1 MQDEYELTPA
11 VRAKFDAHLD
21 ELFSLLDPDVI
32 GHDYAA
38 ARASGDRAG
47 MIRASAAYYRAKPAP
62 DLPDFAAGDYDL
74 AAARR
79 AAAGHIRV
87 INIDHDFPDGEIDFL
102 YNPTLEHPPV
112 NHEWL
117 WQLNRHN
124 WWPVMADAYA
134 GTGDETL
141 AAAFDRQLRHWI
153 AETDLPANWNAP
165 GSAWRTI
172 ECGLRLLGSW
182 QAAFNLFRTS
192 PSVSDETL
200 LLMIASMHRQAVHL
214 DAHPTGGNW
223 LMMESNGTYTFCSL
237 FPELSD
243 AERMRAEAGRRL
255 ATQLESQ
262 ILPDGFQYELSPDY
276 HVVTFGCAMGLYKVA
291 AALGRTGELPD
302 SYRKNL
308 KSMAMAA
315 VNMMT
320 PALVQP
326 RTNDCYTMRT
336 SIVTRTSE
344 RLFPEEPAFAFVN
357 SGRTS
362 GHEPSGGT
370 ASRFLPWAGYAA
382 MRSDWSADASY
393 LCFDVGPLGMGHW
406 HQDKLNVILWKGGE
420 ELIFD
425 DGGGQ
430 YEQSAARA
438 YGLSGYDHN
447 VLTVDGQVQS
457 RSGPKRVDAPIDAG
471 WVSSEQFDYAF
482 GVYEDSFSG
491 GLGCAAV
498 HRREVRFCKPD
509 LFVIRDTVTSA
520 DGQAHEYGIRF
531 HTDCVKTDAV
541 PGLPGAVLSDCGRTW
556 DVLIV
561 PLAEPGSPIPDVKT
575 VCGQTDPM
583 CGWFIGRNDLVNHP
597 ATTVL
602 ISASPARDCR
612 FTTLLIP
619 VRRSE
624 PLPAVSVDADG
635 MITVTVGGQ
644 SYVIDRNN
652 LDQ

>member
-1 MQDEYELTPA
+1 MQDEYQPTPA

-32 GHDYAA
+32 GPGYASA
-38 ARASGDRAG
+38 HEDGDRTG
-47 MIRASAAYYRAKPAP
+47 MIRAAAAYYRAKPAP

-74 AAARR
+74 EAARR
-79 AAAGHIRV
+79 AAAGRMRV

-134 GTGDETL
+134 GTGNETL

-243 AERMRAEAGRRL
+243 AERMRTEAGRRL
-255 ATQLESQ
+255 ATQLEDQ

-291 AALGRTGELPD
+291 AALERTGELPD
-302 SYRKNL
+302 SYRINL
-308 KSMAMAA
+308 KNMAMAA

-344 RLFPEEPAFAFVN
+344 RLFPEEPAFAYVN
-357 SGRTS
+357 SGRTR
-362 GHEPSGGT
+362 GREPAGET
-370 ASRFLPWAGYAA
+370 ASRFLPWAGFAV
-382 MRSDWSADASY
+382 MRSDWSADAAY

-406 HQDKLNVILWKGGE
+406 HQDKLNVNLWKGGE

-430 YEQSAARA
+430 YEQSPMRTH
-438 YGLSGYDHN
+438 GLSGYDHN
-447 VLTVDGQVQS
+447 VLTVDGQTQS
-457 RSGPKRVDAPIDAG
+457 RGEPKRVSAPIEAG
-471 WVSSEQFDYAF
+471 WVTGDAFDYAC
-482 GVYEDSFSG
+482 GTYEDGFTG
-491 GLGCAAV
+491 GIGCAAS

-509 LFVIRDTVTSA
+509 FYVIRDTVTSR

-531 HTDCVKTDAV
+531 QLDTVKTEPV
-541 PGLPGAVLSDCGRTW
+541 PGLPGAVLSDFGREW
-556 DVLIV
+556 DVLIL
-561 PLAEPGSPIPDVKT
+561 PLTADGSPLPDVKT
-575 VCGQTDPM
+575 VTGQTDPL
-583 CGWFIGRNDLVNHP
+583 CGWFVGRNDLCNHP

-602 ISASPARDCR
+602 LTASPALDCR

-619 VRRSE
+619 VKRTQ
-624 PLPAVSVDADG
+624 PLPTVICSPDG
-635 MITVTVGGQ
+635 TVTVTVGGRTHRFDLA
-644 SYVIDRNN
+644 SLNH
-652 LDQ
+652 